1 MSRVSQ
7 VWNFYRRGRGQW
19 VETDPVDS
27 ILCAS
32 GTALKVS
39 QRSTQNCRSMKFLPP
54 NKIDKK
60 GVFFFFWLELWPK
73 IDWKLVLVCT
83 CLSFYLQVI
92 HSPVGFSYQ
101 NKKKKKILSVSN
113 SFS

>member
-60 GVFFFFWLELWPK
+60 GVFFFFLAGALAQNRLEIGTGL
-73 IDWKLVLVCT
+73 
-83 CLSFYLQVI
+83 Y
-92 HSPVGFSYQ
+92 
-101 NKKKKKILSVSN
+101 VSQ
-113 SFS
+113 FLLAGYT